1 MAIKTIDLLD
11 ATLLQQALNSPKEDA
26 AAADRQPLQG
36 LAALD
41 ALTRIYNREFFESHL
56 DAQWKIAQSGK
67 TSLAF
72 FLIDVDGFGKFSEA
86 YDQQT
91 ADYALLKIA
100 KALKLFFRRS
110 TDFVC
115 RYAGDQFAVLA
126 TRLEETHTT
135 EYAATV
141 CDRVS
146 KLKIYNATSNLG
158 YLTISIGF
166 VICQPQDGET
176 QQVLIDQAKQ
186 RLQRAKDQGRNRSV
200 GDEAN
205 A

>member
-11 ATLLQQALNSPKEDA
+11 ANLLQQALNSPKEDA
-26 AAADRQPLQG
+26 AAAVHPPLQG

-41 ALTRIYNREFFESHL
+41 ALTRIYNREFFESQL

-72 FLIDVDGFGKFSEA
+72 FLIDIDGFGKFNEA

-100 KALKLFFRRS
+100 KILKLLFRRS

-115 RYAGDQFAVLA
+115 RYAGDQFAILA
-126 TRLEETHTT
+126 TRLEETHTA
-135 EYAATV
+135 ES
-141 CDRVS
+141 VS
-146 KLKIYNATSNLG
+146 
-158 YLTISIGF
+158 
-166 VICQPQDGET
+166 
-176 QQVLIDQAKQ
+176 
-186 RLQRAKDQGRNRSV
+186 
-200 GDEAN
+200 
-205 A
+205 